1 MQKTI
6 QILLAIILFPFAVF
20 AQNNRTIHVETAGTL
35 AEQISED
42 EKYTIEELTVTGE
55 LNSTD
60 FRLLRDMAGNTWQ
73 GNLTEGRLSKL
84 DLSGTTIV
92 EGGDNYLET
101 HSLQVTT
108 GFTITDEEGFAL
120 TTEANVLPQWGFVG
134 CNSLRTIICPQTAK
148 AIGDY
153 AFFNGNMISVTFGE
167 QLQTIGV
174 DAFYHNINLTE
185 ITLPASLTTIGK
197 EAFQYCSSLIIIYSC
212 IAVPMPISDKTFYT
226 YDKATLYVPVGSLS
240 AYKATDGWK
249 KFQQIEES
257 EKASGIPSTT
267 TTPAQKEIYSLT
279 GRRLPDSSTLPRG
292 MYIVNNTKV
301 IVK

>member
-1 MQKTI
+1 MQRTI
-6 QILLAIILFPFAVF
+6 HILLAVLLFPLAVF
-20 AQNNRTIHVETAGTL
+20 AQSTRTIHIEEAGTL

-42 EKYTIEELTVTGE
+42 EKYAIEELTVTGE
-55 LNSTD
+55 LNGTD
-60 FRLLRDMAGNTWQ
+60 FRLLRDMAGNNWQ
-73 GNLTEGRLSKL
+73 GNLTEGCLSKL
-84 DLSGTTIV
+84 DLSDVTIV
-92 EGGDNYLET
+92 AGGENYLET
-101 HSLQVTT
+101 HYLHVME
-108 GFTITDEEGFAL
+108 GFTVVDDDGFAL
-120 TTEANVLPQWGFVG
+120 TTEADVLPQWGFVG
-134 CNSLRTIICPQTAK
+134 CNSLTTIVCPKNAT

-153 AFFNGNMISVTFGE
+153 AFFNGNMLSVTLGE

-174 DAFYHNINLTE
+174 DAFYHNIRLAE
-185 ITLPASLTTIGK
+185 IILPTSLTTIGK
-197 EAFQYCSSLIIIYSC
+197 EAFHYCSGLTTIYSYMP
-212 IAVPMPISDKTFYT
+212 VPMPIPSNAFYT
-226 YDKATLYVPVGSLS
+226 YENATLYVPVGSLS

-279 GRRLPDSSTLPRG
+279 GHRLPDSSTLPHG